1 MNGPTLLSIAALLL
15 ILYLVTAKK
24 SSKRR
29 PLFGKVID
37 TDQQEYTFYE
47 F

>member
-15 ILYLVTAKK
+15 ILFLVTAKK
-24 SSKRR
+24 PNKRK

-37 TDQQEYTFYE
+37 SDKQEYTFYE